1 MVDMNDKRVAP
12 REPVH
17 FVAEIELD
25 GERLGCGVS
34 RNASGNGLLLLT
46 AAEPPVGSKLLL
58 RLYVPREA
66 EPRVLDATVVRTEKI
81 SPTEGLV
88 WSYRLGIH
96 LDAPPADMQELIESI
111 VKRPSAGPGSRS
123 GSSTA

>member
-1 MVDMNDKRVAP
+1 MLDDKRVAP

-17 FVAEIELD
+17 FVAEIEHA

-46 AAEPPVGSKLLL
+46 LREPAVGTQLLL

-66 EPRVLDATVVRTEKI
+66 EPRLLNATVVRSEKI
-81 SPTEGLV
+81 PASEGLV
-88 WSYRLGIH
+88 WPYRLGVH
-96 LDAPPADMQELIESI
+96 LDDPPADLPEIIEGLT
-111 VKRPSAGPGSRS
+111 KRPSDSAKPE
-123 GSSTA
+123 AKP

>member
-17 FVAEIELD
+17 FVAEIELE

-46 AAEPPVGSKLLL
+46 AAEPPVGSKLVL
-58 RLYVPREA
+58 RLYVPGED
-66 EPRVLDATVVRTEKI
+66 EPRVLDATVVRSEKI
-81 SPTEGLV
+81 SLIEGLV
-88 WSYRLGIH
+88 WSYRIGIH
-96 LDAPPADMQELIESI
+96 LDEPPADLQDVIESI
-111 VKRPSAGPGSRS
+111 VKRPSGAPSSRS
-123 GSSTA
+123 RIT